1 MGTRAVATL
10 IAGIVWCMAAPA
22 HADPKSEVIAK
33 TRAAMSSYDSMD
45 YEAAR
50 KLLNQAL
57 AIAKRAKLDK
67 DPIVARVYLDL
78 GIAQLAGSDLEAAK
92 VAFLSAAQIDPKI
105 TIDAAYKSAELV
117 KMLEEAKA
125 AAGDPGDAPDVS
137 AECASARGL
146 QHGAIESGRAG
157 SAQPI
162 DVTIGSELAPAK
174 VIVMFRPE
182 GAIDFTEA
190 RLSRQAGCHFVGA
203 IPASAMHGALVHY
216 YIAAYDANNKV
227 LAAKGSSGAPNILEL
242 GAGRSAGE
250 TEDPLNG
257 STGPVGRGAVTG
269 VSRSAPRGGGKA
281 PSIMLAVA
289 GGTGF
294 GYVSGKT
301 EGDNVVQTCCIGSS
315 LVVLSPEVGYYA
327 SPRLVLGLAF
337 RLGLPI
343 GANIEGHSTM
353 APSVFVRVRYAL
365 SRSGEGL
372 RVMAEL
378 GGGVLRNTLKLSD
391 DMKGMDTDIVAQGP
405 LLVGAGVGYTKQLGG
420 SLALFVDVTAIAG
433 IAVVDKVGSAI
444 RLNTGIS
451 ADLALGLAVG
461 F

>member
-1 MGTRAVATL
+1 MV
-10 IAGIVWCMAAPA
+10 IAGILGCMAAPA
-22 HADPKSEVIAK
+22 HADPRSDVAAK
-33 TRAAMSSYDSMD
+33 TRAAMASYDAMD

-50 KLLNQAL
+50 RLLNQAL
-57 AIAKRAKLDK
+57 AIAKRARLDR
-67 DPIVARVYLDL
+67 DPMVARVYLDL
-78 GIAQLAGSDLEAAK
+78 GIAQLAGSDPEAAK
-92 VAFLSAAQIDPKI
+92 VSFLSAAQIDPKI

-117 KMLEEAKA
+117 KMLDEAKA
-125 AAGDPGDAPDVS
+125 AAGDPGDAADGS
-137 AECASARGL
+137 AECATVRGL
-146 QHGAIESGRAG
+146 RHGAIGIGRPG

-162 DVTIGSELAPAK
+162 DVTIGSELSPAR
-174 VIVMFRPE
+174 VVVMFRPE

-190 RLSRQAGCHFVGA
+190 KLSRQGSCHFVGA
-203 IPASAMHGALVHY
+203 IPATAMHGALVHY

-242 GAGRSAGE
+242 GTGRRTDAGE
-250 TEDPLNG
+250 TEDPLD
-257 STGPVGRGAVTG
+257 TGARPGASGAVAG
-269 VSRSAPRGGGKA
+269 VSRSAWRGGK
-281 PSIMLAVA
+281 PRSFLLAVA
-289 GGTGF
+289 GGTGV

-315 LVVLSPEVGYYA
+315 LVVLSPELGYYA
-327 SPRLVLGLAF
+327 SPRLVLGVAF

-353 APSVFVRVRYAL
+353 APSIFLRVRYAL
-365 SRSGEGL
+365 SRSGEGF
-372 RVMAEL
+372 RVTGQL
-378 GGGVLRNTLKLSD
+378 GGGVLRNTLKLS

-405 LLVGAGVGYTKQLGG
+405 LLVGAGLGYTRALGS
-420 SLALFVDVTAIAG
+420 SLAFFVDVTAIAG
-433 IAVVDKVGSAI
+433 IAVVDKLGSAI